1 MHMSISL
8 DGFVAGPDQ
17 SLEHP
22 LGRRGIEL
30 HHWHL
35 DEPLH
40 EQREADAELARL
52 TLRAQLA
59 VLGQQAL
66 TPDRIRAMLDAL
78 ADEAVKGSG
87 HVRIQ
92 AARTLLDL
100 IRAATDAE
108 PTDPDAKPLESMTPE
123 ERIALYTRLLREEGS
138 ADGDPSPPGT
148 LVRHRVTRGRSRACR
163 PRRARHHGRS
173 AAAHHPRRRRL
184 NGAFGKSPIRRR
196 TGV

>member
-1 MHMSISL
+1 VRLRAERGHDVVSGGGASDPMRGGTPRIPTPRARRS
-8 DGFVAGPDQ
+8 PK
-17 SLEHP
+17 EWWP
-22 LGRRGIEL
+22 LITRREKAR
-30 HHWHL
+30 
-35 DEPLH
+35 
-40 EQREADAELARL
+40 QREADAELARL

-59 VLGQQAL
+59 VLGQQTL

-138 ADGDPSPPGT
+138 ADGDPSPPALWFGIVL
-148 LVRHRVTRGRSRACR
+148 LVVGAVL
-163 PRRARHHGRS
+163 
-173 AAAHHPRRRRL
+173 AALAAL
-184 NGAFGKSPIRRR
+184 AITAGARRR
-196 TGV
+196 TTPGVAD